1 MRIVQWE
8 DERGY
13 IRRSMV
19 RDEDP
24 DTFAQAGI
32 PLDPPDLDMIDWDWI
47 KRELHNTLVEYEL
60 YNWDDVVKNQN
71 GANIQSALLR
81 VLKRPLINL
90 YRNGG

>member
-81 VLKRPLINL
+81 VLKRPMINL